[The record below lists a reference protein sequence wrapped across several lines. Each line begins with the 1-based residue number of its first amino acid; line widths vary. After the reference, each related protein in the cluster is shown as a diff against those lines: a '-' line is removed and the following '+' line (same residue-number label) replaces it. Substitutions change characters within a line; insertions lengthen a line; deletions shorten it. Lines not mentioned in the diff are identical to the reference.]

1 MADPLPLLLCN
12 NANVYI
18 DPIQILALVAIL
30 LIFGLIHPPSSSTVC
45 LLYTLSCSLTKT
57 IPTVFSLG
65 ANTSSSPHVL
75 KQSIGFYQ
83 WVDHTRLVTEV
94 KTRISFSRLGKG
106 CYLTS
111 SVTPLI
117 QFNSPGLA
125 LWIKC
130 RRSGCTPDRKH
141 TRLFVYCS
149 CRHHRCHPWNSFR
162 LAEIQMFRWSWNIRQ
177 ILNTE
182 SGFYC
187 PSLASHCQH
196 SVLPTR

>member
-1 MADPLPLLLCN
+1 M
-12 NANVYI
+12 
-18 DPIQILALVAIL
+18 
-30 LIFGLIHPPSSSTVC
+30 
-45 LLYTLSCSLTKT
+45 
-57 IPTVFSLG
+57 FSLG

-94 KTRISFSRLGKG
+94 KTRIWFSRLGKG

-130 RRSGCTPDRKH
+130 RRSGCTPGCKH
-141 TRLFVYCS
+141 TRLFVYSS
-149 CRHHRCHPWNSFR
+149 CRHHRCHLWNSFR

-182 SGFYC
+182 RLLLPESGVT
-187 PSLASHCQH
+187 PSTFRVTHPVKLASTVRLTDIKVLKITTLFFILRLNSILSRWKKSQFDN
-196 SVLPTR
+196 SVTRDRRF